1 MYEES
6 TSAVTTA
13 LTNSSKDV
21 FNAATI
27 QSILS
32 LTTKTGDAK
41 VRIDELVADANG
53 NVNVSAGAE
62 VVMIKSSDSAKTTIT
77 APKDAPV
84 IIFQGK
90 GGVIATIN
98 DGATVVDKAAGI
110 VERVVVGTAGADR
123 IVIADGKNSQVII
136 GQGDTVVAGAGADT
150 IVAGAGN
157 STVQGGTGYAIV
169 KLGGDED
176 DYNVSV
182 VGGHAVVKN
191 LSSGNTTDISKIQFV
206 QLDNG
211 DALIFAKNAA
221 EAAVAQLYE
230 ATFGRAA
237 DANGLDYWFDLANAG
252 VSLDTIA
259 DGFVASNEYKAMA
272 SVNDLQFINNVYSN
286 TFGHAASVEDA
297 VRWTMELAAGKVDRA
312 DVLASV
318 TALAAQHLDGH
329 GSGEATI
336 VGSITIIGTII

>member
-21 FNAATI
+21 FNASTI

-110 VERVVVGTAGADR
+110 VERVVVGTTAADR
-123 IVIADGKNSQVII
+123 IVIADGKNSQVTI
-136 GQGDTVVAGAGADT
+136 GHGDTVVAGAGADRS
-150 IVAGAGN
+150 A
-157 STVQGGTGYAIV
+157 
-169 KLGGDED
+169 
-176 DYNVSV
+176 
-182 VGGHAVVKN
+182 
-191 LSSGNTTDISKIQFV
+191 
-206 QLDNG
+206 
-211 DALIFAKNAA
+211 
-221 EAAVAQLYE
+221 
-230 ATFGRAA
+230 
-237 DANGLDYWFDLANAG
+237 
-252 VSLDTIA
+252 
-259 DGFVASNEYKAMA
+259 
-272 SVNDLQFINNVYSN
+272 
-286 TFGHAASVEDA
+286 
-297 VRWTMELAAGKVDRA
+297 
-312 DVLASV
+312 
-318 TALAAQHLDGH
+318 
-329 GSGEATI
+329 
-336 VGSITIIGTII
+336 